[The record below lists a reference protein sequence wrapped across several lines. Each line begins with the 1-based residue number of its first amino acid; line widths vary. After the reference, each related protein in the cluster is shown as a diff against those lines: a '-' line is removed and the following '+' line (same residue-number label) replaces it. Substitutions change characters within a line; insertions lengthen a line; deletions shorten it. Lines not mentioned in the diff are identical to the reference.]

1 MKRAP
6 ALVPRRELAA
16 ALHRVLQAIGNGV
29 LLAETPRDFA
39 LVRYLVGAIAA
50 LERSR

>member
-16 ALHRVLQAIGNGV
+16 VLRRLLQAIGEGV
-29 LLAETPRDFA
+29 LLTETPRDFA
-39 LVRYLVGAIAA
+39 LVRYLVGALAA